1 MVHTRSEVRNNVS
14 MNTRSMTNGK
24 TRFRELSQTIKK
36 AKQKPK
42 RKIEFVKKQTKIVS
56 PTSILMPIRLH
67 LEDEERSINIDFDDA
82 HNEWMANKKRLGNGT
97 YAYYCGHKL
106 KNGKTCKN
114 FCIDKLGLT
123 GGCAKHYEG
132 NSPLWFE

>member
-1 MVHTRSEVRNNVS
+1 MQTRSEARTNNK
-14 MNTRSMTNGK
+14 MTTRSMANRAT
-24 TRFRELSQTIKK
+24 TFRELPPK
-36 AKQKPK
+36 KQKK
-42 RKIEFVKKQTKIVS
+42 LEFVVSKKRQIPKKKQ
-56 PTSILMPIRLH
+56 
-67 LEDEERSINIDFDDA
+67 LEETNVNESELEPKCFKIDFDDA

-114 FCIDKLGLT
+114 FCIDKLGLI

-132 NSPLWFE
+132 SLPLWFE